1 MRLSVVLATL
11 ALSFGAPVF
20 ITTAEAAR
28 PGTPQVSSHD
38 TSCKKKHGKKSHSER
53 KSKKKGKEA
62 KKPYG
67 FEL

>member
-1 MRLSVVLATL
+1 MRLRVVLATL

-20 ITTAEAAR
+20 VTTAEAAR

-38 TSCKKKHGKKSHSER
+38 SCKRKHGKKSHSER